1 MMDKKVR
8 FEFLIEPDLAARVNA
23 LAKEPGATKT
33 DIIVKAIKVF
43 LERGIESEFAAQTAM
58 RFDRLSREL
67 ESVNRQLA
75 VFQQGYEVAQSDRK
89 RILRGGQLT
98 YEILRR
104 FVRLS
109 LELSAH
115 IPMPEGDAKAVF
127 QERWGKLA
135 DQVNSQFTSDEPAS
149 TPTEERGKA

>member
-8 FEFLIEPDLAARVNA
+8 FEFLIEPDLAAQVNA

-33 DIIVKAIKVF
+33 DIIVQAIKVF
-43 LERGIESEFAAQTAM
+43 FERGIESEFAAQTAM

-75 VFQQGYEVAQSDRK
+75 AFQQGYEVAQSDRK
-89 RILRGGQLT
+89 RILRGGRLNH
-98 YEILRR
+98 EVLKR

-115 IPMPEGDAKAVF
+115 IPMPEGDTKAVF
-127 QERWGKLA
+127 QDRWGKLV
-135 DQVNSQFTSDEPAS
+135 DQVNSQFTNEEPSSA
-149 TPTEERGKA
+149 TPEERKNA